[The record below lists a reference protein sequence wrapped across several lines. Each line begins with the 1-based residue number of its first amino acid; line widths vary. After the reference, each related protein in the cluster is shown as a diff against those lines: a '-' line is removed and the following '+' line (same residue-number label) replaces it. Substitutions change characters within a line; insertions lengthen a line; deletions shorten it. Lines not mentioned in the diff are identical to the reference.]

1 MTNARE
7 LWDRR
12 PLDVIWEWGEAEFA
26 GNSKARLTKK
36 KHKLAVIKI
45 TKLPHHLRQVLLFTV
60 VVFAKCIKN
69 QNSREKSLSPMDAP
83 I

>member
-36 KHKLAVIKI
+36 NTNSPSSKSPNYHTIYARFFCSLLWFLPNASKIK
-45 TKLPHHLRQVLLFTV
+45 T
-60 VVFAKCIKN
+60 AGKN
-69 QNSREKSLSPMDAP
+69 L
-83 I
+83 